1 VVCDNFSAQHE
12 QQVRDWCADHDA
24 GLVVTPGQRVV
35 VELDRV
41 RVHRVRSCRIRPLR
55 SGVVLGCAQEKAGLF
70 RTEKRRGVDGRAY
83 PWIVLV
89 LVWKSFDLSC
99 ALAHGVKVRK
109 RKMARYMP
117 PDMRQ
122 RRDHHRSRREH
133 VRSRT
138 ASSGPRNTSDRRLEY
153 EAVGL
158 LVTVATVR
166 ILSVVVFY
174 RCTPTAAVN
183 QSRSRRGVAPT
194 GVRQRRQLPAA
205 RWVLGGF
212 AWWMP

>member
-1 VVCDNFSAQHE
+1 MVCDNFSAQHE

-55 SGVVLGCAQEKAGLF
+55 SGVVSRLRPGATRAVPHRE
-70 RTEKRRGVDGRAY
+70 TPGVDGRAY

-99 ALAHGVKVRK
+99 ALAHGAKVRK

-133 VRSRT
+133 ARSRT

-174 RCTPTAAVN
+174 RCTPVAAVN
-183 QSRSRRGVAPT
+183 QSRLRRGVAPT